1 MRQKL
6 LSPSFFRASPTVQI
20 GWLVT
25 NPFEPHQDFFAVAV
39 EPSQIQPSPLE
50 DYREMLDAA
59 SATTFGVKIIELLS
73 AGLGAA
79 GRDFVDLK
87 SKYAKSYV
95 LLNSTDI
102 FDTKV
107 VTDLAAQAWMEK
119 AIRRGLPVY
128 FLVGYYTLQDT
139 TVVQDSGSA
148 GRGHAQAGPSPAATG
163 QAPISGHI
171 KHGAAVVHERSF
183 LAPGEQVYTV
193 QYRRV
198 GFGFLGKKEA
208 KDAVLKGGKPW
219 KVQLQD
225 RGEDEDDEDDEMIE
239 AGLEDDGDDQAL
251 KAKAKDTFVFKDDMY
266 LL

>member
-1 MRQKL
+1 
-6 LSPSFFRASPTVQI
+6 
-20 GWLVT
+20 VT
-25 NPFEPHQDFFAVAV
+25 NPFEPHQDFFPVPV

-59 SATTFGVKIIELLS
+59 SGTSFGAKITELLS

-79 GRDFVDLK
+79 GREFVDLK

-107 VTDLAAQAWMEK
+107 VTDVAAQAWMEK
-119 AIRRGLPVY
+119 AIRRGHSAY

-139 TVVQDSGSA
+139 SVVQDSGSA
-148 GRGHAQAGPSPAATG
+148 GRGHVQAGPPPAATA
-163 QAPISGHI
+163 QVPISGQI
-171 KHGAAVVHERSF
+171 KHQAAVVHERSF

-193 QYRRV
+193 QYRKVR
-198 GFGFLGKKEA
+198 FGFLGKKEA

-225 RGEDEDDEDDEMIE
+225 RGEDEDEEDDEMIE
-239 AGLEDDGDDQAL
+239 AGLEDNEDDQAL
-251 KAKAKDTFVFKDDMY
+251 KAKAQDSFVFKDDMY
-266 LL
+266 LLLSN